1 MKCKKCAR
9 WRLMRP
15 DRRPNWGDDNAN
27 EKYLYW
33 CQNDPEDCTNRIEDV
48 SDGGVNFWPDGED
61 YCLNRLWFII
71 FARIFSLSLCVC
83 ARCEW
88 MRLCQHECRL
98 THSLQL
104 LASLLKSA
112 WVLDTKS
119 HHIHLKYMSVWMN
132 EWIRWRHCTQHT
144 SSQIAKKSL
153 SEWNASHRNGRTEM
167 SVWNAIDFCVTWL
180 GNHLFRIKLMNCLQ
194 AADHLDRYQTPG
206 GASNEF
212 YFVHT

>member
-71 FARIFSLSLCVC
+71 FARIFSLSLSLRMCEMWVN
-83 ARCEW
+83 AFVSTRMSSDTLVTAFGIITQVRLGFGYKIPSYSSQVHVRVNEW
-88 MRLCQHECRL
+88 MNSMEAL
-98 THSLQL
+98 
-104 LASLLKSA
+104 
-112 WVLDTKS
+112 
-119 HHIHLKYMSVWMN
+119 
-132 EWIRWRHCTQHT
+132 HT
-144 SSQIAKKSL
+144 TYFEPNCKEISFRMK
-153 SEWNASHRNGRTEM
+153 
-167 SVWNAIDFCVTWL
+167 CVTSQW
-180 GNHLFRIKLMNCLQ
+180 
-194 AADHLDRYQTPG
+194 
-206 GASNEF
+206 SNWDECMKCHRF
-212 YFVHT
+212 LRDLTRQSFISD